1 MISKSIKT
9 MTNIAIFASG
19 NGSNCENIIQ
29 YFAGSTD
36 IKVAVVV
43 SNRPDAFALA
53 RAARHGIP
61 SAVLSKEDFNNEG
74 RLCSLLDKYE
84 IGFIVLA
91 GFLLMIPP
99 FLVRRYRQRM
109 VNIHPSLLPKFG
121 GKGMY
126 GHHVHE
132 AVKKAGEKQSGIT
145 IHYVS
150 EDCDGGDIIAQYDT
164 PLSPDDTPEDI
175 ADKVH
180 TLEMRYFPKVIERI
194 LRGGQAISLI
204 ST

>member
-1 MISKSIKT
+1 MK
-9 MTNIAIFASG
+9 NIAIFASG

-29 YFAGSTD
+29 YFASSTD
-36 IKVAVVV
+36 IRIVLVA
-43 SNRPDAFALA
+43 SNRPDAYVLA
-53 RAARHGIP
+53 RAAKHGIP
-61 SAVLSKEDFNNEG
+61 SVVLSKEEFNDEE
-74 RLCSLLDKYE
+74 RLCPLLNKYKTD
-84 IGFIVLA
+84 FIVLA

-99 FLVRRYRQRM
+99 FLVKRYNRRM

-132 AVKKAGEKQSGIT
+132 AVKYAGEKQSGIT

-150 EDCDGGDIIAQYDT
+150 EKCDGGDIIAQYSV
-164 PLSPDDTPEDI
+164 PLSPDDTPSDI

-180 TLEMRYFPKVIERI
+180 TLEMKYFPKVIEDVLKSI
-194 LRGGQAISLI
+194 
-204 ST
+204 